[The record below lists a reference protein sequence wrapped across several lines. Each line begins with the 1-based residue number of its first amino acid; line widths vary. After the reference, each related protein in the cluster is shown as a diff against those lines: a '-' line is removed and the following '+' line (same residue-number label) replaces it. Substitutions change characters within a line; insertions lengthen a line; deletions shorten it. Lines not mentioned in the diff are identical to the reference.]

1 MRSDDWLAIEWSR
14 SFGHVLHDFIGPY
27 QGAERIAL
35 FHRPFITLS
44 VWLDTWLAPATRT
57 GEPLPF
63 WPLMHNV
70 IVHVA
75 SASLLWCILR
85 RFVPGMVAVAA
96 TLWWVTLPGHIEAVS
111 WMIGRVDTHGT
122 FFVLLT
128 LLLEMRRFEHDT
140 TGMHRVPGLAA
151 FVAAAWTKE
160 LAFVVPALVFLHAL
174 LRSRQLR
181 VACRASAP
189 YAFILA
195 AILAMRFAVLGES
208 IGGYAES
215 VLAPTRALEA
225 FRALVPR
232 DLPWALR
239 IACIAVATGCIVGS
253 VLRDR
258 KRTVRLR
265 LVAFGTLAGFVCA
278 LPTAGAAGGDGSRD
292 ERYQYLPTAALS
304 SVLAAGGAT
313 APLAL
318 FAGNVPRVLEERRT
332 LRDVCARIRAAR
344 EQLRTKLRASIDK
357 VQLFACSATI
367 EGFRSFHVG
376 VDRLGRLPFDD
387 EDRLV
392 FPERPIFPGIE
403 SQRTAAAFGNGTA
416 TYDGPRLDQRGL
428 ESIRDGTDASVR
440 LVASGCSRAAALRVT
455 TFGCFGWLRATIP
468 VTNADGN
475 GASATLRSLLLATP
489 DGLHG
494 GPTNVLQQLW
504 PQVEIGAEPA
514 PRFLLEALGAG
525 GEHLAA
531 SKSFGVLPLTR
542 ELGTMLRAK
551 EPRSWIVLVVLLA
564 ATVLLSVGGI
574 GRGKRDTPIQTEV
587 GERRRET

>member
-1 MRSDDWLAIEWSR
+1 MRSDDWLAVAWSR
-14 SFGHVLHDFIGPY
+14 SFDHVLHDCVGPY

-35 FHRPFITLS
+35 FHRPLITLS
-44 VWLDTWLAPATRT
+44 VWFDTWLAPATST

-75 SASLLWCILR
+75 SASLLWLVLR
-85 RFVPGMVAVAA
+85 RFVPGMVAVTA
-96 TLWWVTLPGHIEAVS
+96 TLWWVTLPGHVEAVS

-128 LLLEMRRFEHDT
+128 LLLEMRRFERRA
-140 TGMHRVPGLAA
+140 TGRHRVPGLAA
-151 FVAAAWTKE
+151 FVAAACTKE
-160 LAFVVPALVFLHAL
+160 LALVVPALVFLHAI
-174 LRSRQLR
+174 LRSGRLR

-189 YAFILA
+189 YALMLA

-215 VLAPTRALEA
+215 VLAPTRAFEA

-239 IACIAVATGCIVGS
+239 IACIAVATGCVVGS
-253 VLRDR
+253 VLRDG

-265 LVAFGTLAGFVCA
+265 LVTFGALAGLVCA

-304 SVLAAGGAT
+304 SVLAAGGPI

-332 LRDVCARIRAAR
+332 LRDVCARIREAR
-344 EQLRTKLRASIDK
+344 DELRSKLRSSNDS
-357 VQLFACSATI
+357 VRLFPCSATI

-387 EDRLV
+387 VDRLV
-392 FPERPIFPGIE
+392 FPERPLFPGIE

-428 ESIRDGTDASVR
+428 ESLRDGGDASIR
-440 LVASGCSRAAALRVT
+440 LAAPGCSRAAALRVT
-455 TFGCFGWLRATIP
+455 TFGCFGWLRSTIP
-468 VTNADGN
+468 VTNADGD
-475 GASATLRSLLLATP
+475 GASASLRSLLLATP

-494 GPTNVLQQLW
+494 SPTNVLQQLW
-504 PQVEIGAEPA
+504 PQVEIGADPR
-514 PRFLLEALGAG
+514 PRFTLEALGAN
-525 GEHLAA
+525 GERLAA

-551 EPRSWIVLVVLLA
+551 EPRLWIVLLVLLA
-564 ATVLLSVGGI
+564 AAVLLFVG
-574 GRGKRDTPIQTEV
+574 RHERDTQIQTDV
-587 GERRRET
+587 GERRREP